1 MPRRTHTEETRP
13 VFDSFTT
20 FDNLHD
26 ELKRS
31 WRTWQQATAERSRA
45 REQERRIDRFRRAY
59 VDR

>member
-13 VFDSFTT
+13 VFDSYTT

-31 WRTWQQATAERSRA
+31 WLRWQQAATERA
-45 REQERRIDRFRRAY
+45 QNRRIEQFRQTY